1 MSESNPLDWDTEDE
15 DAPFDLDDAAASLE
29 AMGAAWLRLAPTIYG
44 SALQIHATSGDLKL
58 GDTLTWE
65 SKPKPWS
72 IWRFW
77 RKAKPT
83 QLNTF
88 VVTSV

>member
-1 MSESNPLDWDTEDE
+1 MSEFNPLDRD
-15 DAPFDLDDAAASLE
+15 FDGLASNWPGLDDSV
-29 AMGAAWLRLAPTIYG
+29 LRLASSINAAP
-44 SALQIHATSGDLKL
+44 IHI

-77 RKAKPT
+77 RKAKPA

-88 VVTSV
+88 VVTSVT